1 MIHERTQEEEGYR
14 RADKERFES
23 DELAPFV
30 AYAHGAS
37 PRGIMMRPW

>member
-1 MIHERTQEEEGYR
+1 MIHERTQEEKG
-14 RADKERFES
+14 ADKERFES